1 MLSAHLSNP
10 SELSLCRS
18 YQTPQAMHSRLHH
31 GSLCCSIVPQRELFS
46 RNFKLHKSHAP
57 HDYLLSMCTRVWRSP
72 AKAIHWSSSSF
83 GVSAWNHRQTVQIYE
98 CRWQIKDLAHQ
109 MMEANL
115 ESVTQNKYL
124 SVVTL
129 WDFTSS
135 QQSRDSLAGQ
145 PAFGYQTWLSWKPSF
160 DFSKGW
166 SCMSD
171 CSDSLHGTVGR
182 YQCVCINVLEQV
194 NMAHGEGNCVGI
206 QRRSKFMHRTGQMLV
221 HAEYSYTIW
230 LFQQPKYKI
239 AIHICMQGS
248 RFKMNWNSKE
258 LI

>member
-46 RNFKLHKSHAP
+46 WNFELHKSHAP
-57 HDYLLSMCTRVWRSP
+57 HNYLLSLHKCVWRSP

-83 GVSAWNHRQTVQIYE
+83 CVCAWNHRENLRMSLAEKWIGPSNDG
-98 CRWQIKDLAHQ
+98 RKDGF
-109 MMEANL
+109 
-115 ESVTQNKYL
+115 TQNKY
-124 SVVTL
+124 STVITV

-135 QQSRDSLAGQ
+135 KQNRDSLAGQ

-171 CSDSLHGTVGR
+171 CSDSLHSTVGR
-182 YQCVCINVLEQV
+182 YQCVCTNVTEQV
-194 NMAHGEGNCVGI
+194 NMAHGRVI
-206 QRRSKFMHRTGQMLV
+206 V
-221 HAEYSYTIW
+221 W
-230 LFQQPKYKI
+230 
-239 AIHICMQGS
+239 GS
-248 RFKMNWNSKE
+248 SAG
-258 LI
+258 